1 MTGMTNLSLYAF
13 WFGGIVALATVIFM
27 MVRRNLRQEFP
38 LFFSYSIFQIL
49 QSVLLLVLKPYYSQ
63 YFYAYWTTATLA
75 VLIEFSVIYEIFSH
89 VFRPY
94 EALSRIAMVLFRWSA
109 LVLVMVAIVT
119 AAGNGQSSL
128 GRVMAS
134 IFALERSIRV
144 MQVGLVLFLFL
155 FSQQVGLTQRHR
167 VFGISLGFGI
177 TAAVELTAATMASSL
192 GSGEHIGLVML
203 SSGAFVTAA
212 CVWTYYMRIEEPE
225 RVKVEHAIEA
235 GRLNMSLTGAMHP
248 VQQESFLPFIEGAV
262 ERILA
267 ERAAQKI

>member
-1 MTGMTNLSLYAF
+1 MGIMNITLYVLWVA
-13 WFGGIVALATVIFM
+13 GIVTLGTVLFT
-27 MVRRNLRQEFP
+27 MVKRKLRLEFP
-38 LFFSYSIFQIL
+38 LFFSYAIFQAI
-49 QSVLLLVLKPYYSQ
+49 QTILLLVLRPYYRQ
-63 YFYAYWTTATLA
+63 YFYTYWTTAILA

-89 VFRPY
+89 IFQPY
-94 EALSRIAMVLFRWSA
+94 EALRRIAMVLFRWSA
-109 LVLVMVAIVT
+109 LVLLMVAVVT
-119 AAGNGQSSL
+119 AAANGQSSL
-128 GRVMAS
+128 SRVMAT

-177 TAAVELTAATMASSL
+177 TAAVELTAVTMASL
-192 GSGEHIGLVML
+192 DTGAHMGLALL

-212 CVWTYYMRIEEPE
+212 GVWTYYMRIEEPE

-267 ERAAQKI
+267 ERAQKV